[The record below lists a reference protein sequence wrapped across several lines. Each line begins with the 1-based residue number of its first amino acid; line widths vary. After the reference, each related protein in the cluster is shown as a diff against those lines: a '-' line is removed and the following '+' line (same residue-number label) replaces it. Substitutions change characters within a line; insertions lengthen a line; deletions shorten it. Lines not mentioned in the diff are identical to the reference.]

1 MTTSKLIPRDRLTI
15 ATAGSDRL
23 GIETLREEEL
33 DAVSGGNIGGRS
45 STEQFRGRYQ
55 LRLEEARQLLG

>member
-1 MTTSKLIPRDRLTI
+1 MSTSKLLPRDRLTI

-33 DAVSGGNIGGRS
+33 DTVSGAGRP
-45 STEQFRGRYQ
+45 TEQFRGRYQ
-55 LRLEEARQLLG
+55 LRLEEAQRLLS